1 MEQYHRI
8 KAQYPGCVLFFRMGD
23 FYEMFY
29 EDAKLASREL
39 DITLTSRG
47 KDYGKDIPLAGIPY
61 HALEPYLSRMIKKG
75 YKVAICE
82 QTEDPKKAKGIV
94 KRDVIRVVT
103 PGTLVEENYMAQQGN
118 NFLMS
123 ISGTRETYGLS
134 LLDLSTGE
142 FSTTEIQGKE
152 KLLSEITRFSPA
164 ELIHPPGFGDDAKL
178 MKSIRELSKAS
189 IHEYDSDAYGYWGA
203 LSLLKDHFKVLSL
216 DGFGLDGKLAAVSA
230 AGGALAYV
238 IEVSKRTLGHIQ
250 TLTSFSTE
258 DFMILDATTVRNL
271 ELISGILDG
280 AKKGSLFGVLD
291 RTVTPMGSRLLKKY
305 ILQPLMDIREID
317 QRLDAVDELVKRGFL
332 RDDLG
337 ESLSGIRDVERIIS
351 RISFGTGGGRE
362 LAAFRESFRVLPRVK
377 ELLTGA
383 SSDLLRKLEGEID
396 PLPGLVKELQNAVV
410 DAPPVSV
417 REGGFIRDGYDDQL
431 DTLRSASRDG
441 KQWIA
446 SLEEKERKRTG
457 IRNLRIKYNRVFG
470 YFLEVSR
477 SNLGMVPEDY
487 IRKQTTANAERFVTP
502 ELKEMEN
509 TILSATEKAQALEYE
524 LFTGLRDRVAEHV
537 MESQSTARAIGTL
550 DALLGLAIVAVENS
564 YVRPGLSTT
573 TRIEIR
579 DGRHPVVEQNPE
591 MNFVPNDTNI
601 DCEDEQIL
609 LITGPNMAGKSTYM
623 RQVALIVLM
632 AQMGSF
638 VPARTAEIG
647 IVDRIFTRVGAFD
660 DLNRG
665 QSTFMVEMLQL
676 ANILNSATSRSLI
689 ILDEIGRGTSTFDGL
704 SIAWAV
710 VDYIHDRSRIGARTL
725 FATHYHQLTEQEHL
739 LKRVK
744 NFHITVLDRKDDI
757 VFLRKIE
764 PGPADGSYGIQ
775 VAALAGLPGEVIE
788 KSKSVL
794 SMIEEENHITVDRLL
809 PDRKLLQTVLF
820 DGTVLNST
828 GRGGPDGA
836 GRNRGKGKGAVSPA
850 GGSGPLDQ
858 RGIGSMGRGTGGKGT
873 GIGSEIEVPEH
884 LLRLS
889 EELRKIDVMRITPI
903 DALSR
908 LYELKKLLGE
918 EGMRE

>member
-142 FSTTEIQGKE
+142 FSATEIQGRE

-178 MKSIRELSKAS
+178 MKSIRELSQAS
-189 IHEYDSDAYGYWGA
+189 IHEYDSNAYGYWGA

-238 IEVSKRTLGHIQ
+238 IEVSKRTLTHIQ
-250 TLTSFSTE
+250 TLTSFSSE

-280 AKKGSLFGVLD
+280 EKKGSLFGVLD

-305 ILQPLMDIREID
+305 ILQPLMDIRAID
-317 QRLDAVDELVKRGFL
+317 QRLDAVEELIKRGFL
-332 RDDLG
+332 RDDLV
-337 ESLSGIRDVERIIS
+337 ESLSGIKDVERIIS

-362 LAAFRESFRVLPRVK
+362 LAAFRESFRALPRAK

-396 PLPGLVKELQNAVV
+396 PLPDLVKELQDAVV

-431 DTLRSASRDG
+431 DSLRSASRDG

-457 IRNLRIKYNRVFG
+457 IKNLRIKYNRVFG
-470 YFLEVSR
+470 YFLEVSK

-524 LFTGLRDRVAEHV
+524 LFTGIRDRVAERV
-537 MESQSTARAIGTL
+537 MESQRTARAIGTL
-550 DALLGLAIVAVENS
+550 DALLGLATVAVENS

-591 MNFVPNDTNI
+591 MNFVPNDTTI
-601 DCEDEQIL
+601 DCEEQQIL

-744 NFHITVLDRKDDI
+744 NYHITVLDRKEDI

-775 VAALAGLPGEVIE
+775 VAALAGLPGEVVE

-794 SMIEEENHITVDRLL
+794 GMIEEENHITVDRLL
-809 PDRKLLQTVLF
+809 PDKKLLQTVLF
-820 DGTVLNST
+820 DGTVLSGGAGKDKGT
-828 GRGGPDGA
+828 SVVAEGRGRGPH
-836 GRNRGKGKGAVSPA
+836 
-850 GGSGPLDQ
+850 DQ
-858 RGIGSMGRGTGGKGT
+858 RGIGGREVGSRGRGTGGKGT
-873 GIGSEIEVPEH
+873 AGKGIGPENEVPEN

-908 LYELKKLLGE
+908 LYELKKLLGDE
-918 EGMRE
+918 KKPG

>member
-29 EDAKLASREL
+29 EDAKLASKEL

-82 QTEDPKKAKGIV
+82 QIEDPKKAKGIV

-103 PGTLVEENYMAQQGN
+103 PGTLVEENFIARQGN
-118 NFLMS
+118 NYLMS
-123 ISGTRETYGLS
+123 LSGTPDVYGMA

-142 FSTTEIQGKE
+142 FAATEITGPD

-164 ELIHPPGFGDDAKL
+164 EIIFPPGFEDDAKL
-178 MKSIRELSKAS
+178 MKQIGEAVTTAS
-189 IHEYDSDAYGYWGA
+189 FNPYDSESFGYWGA
-203 LSLLKDHFKVLSL
+203 LTLLKEHFKVLNL

-230 AGGALAYV
+230 AGGALAYAT
-238 IEVSKRTLGHIQ
+238 EVSKRDLTHIQ
-250 TLTSFSTE
+250 TLSSFTTE
-258 DFMILDATTVRNL
+258 DFMVLDSTTVRNL
-271 ELISGILDG
+271 ELITSILDG
-280 AKKGSLFGVLD
+280 GKKGSLFWVLD
-291 RTVTPMGSRLLKKY
+291 RTITPMGARLLRKF
-305 ILQPLMDIREID
+305 ILQPLMDIESIE
-317 QRLDAVDELVKRGFL
+317 QRLDVVEEFVNNGFL
-332 RDDLG
+332 RDDLADC
-337 ESLSGIRDVERIIS
+337 LKVIRDVERIIS
-351 RISFGTGGGRE
+351 RISFGTGGARE
-362 LAAFRESFRVLPRVK
+362 LVAFRESFKVLPKVK
-377 ELLTGA
+377 ELLIGSK
-383 SSDLLRKLEGEID
+383 SSLLRSLEQEIH
-396 PLPGLVKELQNAVV
+396 PLPELIAELDKATV

-417 REGGFIRDGYDDQL
+417 REGGFIRDGYNPQL
-431 DTLRSASRDG
+431 DEFRDAARHG

-470 YFLEVSR
+470 YFLEVSKA
-477 SNLGMVPEDY
+477 NLSHVPDDY
-487 IRKQTTANAERFVTP
+487 IRKQTMANAERYITP

-509 TILSATEKAQALEYE
+509 TILSANEKSTALEYE
-524 LFTGLRDRVAEHV
+524 IFTKLRELVGERVG
-537 MESQSTARAIGTL
+537 ESQMTARAIGTI
-550 DALLGLAIVAVENS
+550 DALLSLSTVAVENS
-564 YVRPGLSTT
+564 YVRPRLTPGTQ
-573 TRIEIR
+573 IDIR
-579 DGRHPVVEQNPE
+579 DGRHPVVEHNPDVS
-591 MNFVPNDTNI
+591 FVPNDTLV
-601 DCEDEQIL
+601 DCTDQQLL

-638 VPARTAEIG
+638 VPARKADIG
-647 IVDRIFTRVGAFD
+647 LVDRIFTRVGAFD

-676 ANILNSATSRSLI
+676 ANILNSASSRSLI

-744 NFHITVLDRKDDI
+744 NYHITVLDRKDDI

-775 VAALAGLPGEVIE
+775 VAALAGLPGEVVE
-788 KSKSVL
+788 KSKAVL
-794 SMIEEENHITVDRLL
+794 EMIEEENHITVDKLL
-809 PDRKLLQTVLF
+809 PDRKQLQTVLF
-820 DGTVLNST
+820 DGTVAGSRSSQRAGT
-828 GRGGPDGA
+828 ASGKHGDGA
-836 GRNRGKGKGAVSPA
+836 
-850 GGSGPLDQ
+850 
-858 RGIGSMGRGTGGKGT
+858 
-873 GIGSEIEVPEH
+873 VPEN
-884 LLRLS
+884 LKRLS
-889 EELRKIDVMRITPI
+889 EELKKIDVMRITPI

-908 LYELKKLLGE
+908 LYELKKLVDE
-918 EGMRE
+918 KRDE